1 MKKRNYADF
10 IGDILDCIDNINEI
24 TQNITCEEFV
34 QSKTV
39 YPATERYFEIIGEAA
54 KRIPKD
60 LQDQYPEIPWREII
74 GMRNVIIHTYDNVIA
89 EILWDTIK
97 TKILPLRSSLNKM
110 LKELEK

>member
-1 MKKRNYADF
+1 
-10 IGDILDCIDNINEI
+10 
-24 TQNITCEEFV
+24 
-34 QSKTV
+34 
-39 YPATERYFEIIGEAA
+39 
-54 KRIPKD
+54 
-60 LQDQYPEIPWREII
+60 LQDKYPEIPWREII